1 MVVEAGGVVMTRFR
15 GEKRW
20 HPMESLIP
28 AWESKTPTMK
38 ELRNW
43 MAPLVVGNPKVAPMI
58 ADNVK
63 RRFSLKSQF
72 RKITRALRP
81 KKKPAPQKT
90 EAKS

>member
-1 MVVEAGGVVMTRFR
+1 
-15 GEKRW
+15 
-20 HPMESLIP
+20 
-28 AWESKTPTMK
+28 MK

-63 RRFSLKSQF
+63 PRFSLKSQF
-72 RKITRALRP
+72 KKITRPLRR